1 MKGEMKMKK
10 FLFAIVTLM
19 IAAFPTIGMAENK
32 RITSLIVSLDDDGNL
47 ECSVS
52 SFRGLDSFSNKEEN
66 IKVVN
71 RWPATKS
78 GYVHMWL
85 TFETGD
91 LLFLNDVNGRV
102 AKLLNGNA
110 AEWAKSWLAATKI
123 SGRLI
128 SLAAIEGESPYVRRA
143 YEFAIKVG
151 KRGEISLASPVTFA
165 PKGQDKY

>member
-1 MKGEMKMKK
+1 MGRAWGTTSLACRCDQGGEEVGRLCRWKDPTEAQGETLIFVLEESSACKLASTCTSVSEMKGEMKMKK

-71 RWPATKS
+71 RRPAFCHRSNHCYRRSSSTIS
-78 GYVHMWL
+78 VSAIYTALRFDRLDEQV
-85 TFETGD
+85 E
-91 LLFLNDVNGRV
+91 
-102 AKLLNGNA
+102 AK
-110 AEWAKSWLAATKI
+110 
-123 SGRLI
+123 
-128 SLAAIEGESPYVRRA
+128 
-143 YEFAIKVG
+143 
-151 KRGEISLASPVTFA
+151 
-165 PKGQDKY
+165 

>member
-10 FLFAIVTLM
+10 FLLAIVTLM
-19 IAAFPTIGMAENK
+19 IAAFPTIGMAET
-32 RITSLIVSLDDDGNL
+32 TSLIVSLGDDDDGNL

-52 SFRGLDSFSNKEEN
+52 SLRGLDSFSNKEEN
-66 IKVVN
+66 IKVVYT
-71 RWPATKS
+71 RPATKS

-85 TFETGD
+85 TFENGD

-110 AEWAKSWLAATKI
+110 AEWAKSWLRATKI

-128 SLAAIEGESPYVRRA
+128 SVAAIEGESPYVRRA

-151 KRGEISLASPVTFA
+151 KRGEISLASPVTLA